1 MATSDLTFNVG
12 ENKPAKTEALA
23 VFLNVGTKQDPDW
36 AILGIR
42 VTSSS
47 AEMDWQKEE
56 FTDITGKVYASIKTP
71 IINQT
76 FDGWTING
84 GDRAQQH
91 IWNLGIRNQD
101 TASLQAQ
108 DILRVHFYAGTEA
121 KPFAERYESSTV
133 LINSIG
139 GDGGGNLNMPISVTC
154 GGTRTIGTATSTE
167 GTVTFT
173 PDSTGL

>member
-1 MATSDLTFNVG
+1 MATNELNFIVD
-12 ENKPAKTEALA
+12 ENQPAKTEALA
-23 VFLNVGTKQDPDW
+23 VFLNVGTKSAPDW

-56 FTDITGKVYASIKTP
+56 FTDITGKVYANISTP
-71 IINQT
+71 IITQN

-91 IWNLGIRNQD
+91 IWNLGIRSQD
-101 TASLQAQ
+101 TSALQAQ
-108 DILRVHFYAGTEA
+108 DVLRVHFYAGTEA
-121 KPFAERYESSTV
+121 KPFAERFESSTILV
-133 LINSIG
+133 NSIG
-139 GDGGGNLNMPISVTC
+139 GDGGGNLNMPITVTY
-154 GGTRTIGTATSTE
+154 GGTRSTGTATSTS